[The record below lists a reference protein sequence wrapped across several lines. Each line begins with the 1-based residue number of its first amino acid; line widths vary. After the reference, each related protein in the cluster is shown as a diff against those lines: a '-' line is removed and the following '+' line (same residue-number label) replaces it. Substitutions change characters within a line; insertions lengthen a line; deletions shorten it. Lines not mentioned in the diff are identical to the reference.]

1 MTTYTLKLFKLCPG
15 TTVRMGNG
23 NLSLDLGD
31 DIAAVRY
38 AKSDESGALG
48 PDDAVELW
56 TEDGRLL
63 WESHPPQPKRP
74 ADVNRLA
81 KSIVDIAT
89 RED

>member
-1 MTTYTLKLFKLCPG
+1 MATYTLKLFKLRPG
-15 TTVRMGNG
+15 TTVRMGDG
-23 NLSLDLGD
+23 KLSFERGD
-31 DIAAVRY
+31 DVSAVRH
-38 AKSDESGALG
+38 AKSDESRALG

-63 WESHPPQPKRP
+63 WESHPPKPSRP
-74 ADVNRLA
+74 ADPNQLA